1 MHCNG
6 PVDIPSNIKAEDNAG
21 TALLYMQ
28 FEIVINLK
36 DRNRTRDCIAAKL
49 AGARQ

>member
-1 MHCNG
+1 MR
-6 PVDIPSNIKAEDNAG
+6 
-21 TALLYMQ
+21 

-36 DRNRTRDCIAAKL
+36 GRKRTRDCIAAKL